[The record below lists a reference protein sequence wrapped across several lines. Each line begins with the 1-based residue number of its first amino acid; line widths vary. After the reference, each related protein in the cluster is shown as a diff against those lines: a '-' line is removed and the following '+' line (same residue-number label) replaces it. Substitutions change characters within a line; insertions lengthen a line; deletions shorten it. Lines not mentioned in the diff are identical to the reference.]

1 MRQRNNKIFTLILCA
16 LLCALSI
23 VLTRWATINLG
34 FIHLGFGNLPVVLAG
49 VLLGGGP
56 GFAVGAVADMVG
68 GILAGYAINPL
79 ITLGA
84 ALIGGVAGWLWRL
97 LPGKNETVRLAL
109 ALLAAHLL
117 GSTIVNS
124 LALHIFYGYPW
135 VTLATR
141 VPNMLAQVAM
151 EVVVLRLLLNNTAF
165 RRAVGERFFS

>member
-1 MRQRNNKIFTLILCA
+1 MRNRNRKVYRLILCA

-49 VLLGGGP
+49 ILLGGVP

-84 ALIGGVAGWLWRL
+84 ALIGGVAGWCWRA
-97 LPGKNETVRLAL
+97 LPVQNQTLRLAL

-117 GSTIVNS
+117 GSTVVNS

-141 VPNMLAQVAM
+141 VPNMLAQVVM
-151 EVVVLRLLLNNTAF
+151 EVLVIRALLGNAAF
-165 RRAVGERFFS
+165 RRAVDDLHR

>member
-1 MRQRNNKIFTLILCA
+1 MRQRNNKVYSLILCA

-23 VLTRWATINLG
+23 VLARLATVNLG

-49 VLLGGGP
+49 VLLGGWS

-84 ALIGGVAGWLWRL
+84 ALIGGVAGWGWRA
-97 LPGKNETVRLAL
+97 LPLKNPTARLAVS
-109 ALLAAHLL
+109 LLAAHLL
-117 GSTIVNS
+117 GSTVVNS

-135 VTLATR
+135 AALAAR
-141 VPNMLAQVAM
+141 IPNMLVQTAV
-151 EVVVLRLLLNNTAF
+151 EVLVLHALLANAAF
-165 RRAVGERFFS
+165 RKAAGGLR

>member
-1 MRQRNNKIFTLILCA
+1 MRNRNRKVYRLILCA

-34 FIHLGFGNLPVVLAG
+34 FVHLGFGNLPVVLAG
-49 VLLGGGP
+49 VLLGGWP

-84 ALIGGVAGWLWRL
+84 ALIGGVAGWCWRA
-97 LPGKNETVRLAL
+97 LPTQNETARLGA
-109 ALLAAHLL
+109 ALLADHLL
-117 GSTIVNS
+117 GSTVVNS

-135 VTLATR
+135 VTLDTR
-141 VPNMLAQVAM
+141 VPNMLAQVVM
-151 EVVVLRLLLNNTAF
+151 EVLVIRALLGNAAF
-165 RRAVGERFFS
+165 RKAVDEVRR

>member
-1 MRQRNNKIFTLILCA
+1 MRQRNSKVYTLILCA

-23 VLTRWATINLG
+23 VLARLATINLG

-49 VLLGGGP
+49 VLLGGGS
-56 GFAVGAVADMVG
+56 GFLVGAVADLVG

-84 ALIGGVAGWLWRL
+84 ALIGGVAGWGWKHLPLQGGTLRL
-97 LPGKNETVRLAL
+97 TA
-109 ALLAAHLL
+109 ALLAAHFL

-135 VTLATR
+135 LALATR
-141 VPNMLAQVAM
+141 IPNMLAQVAV
-151 EVVVLRLLLNNTAF
+151 EVVVLRALFANAAF
-165 RRAVGERFFS
+165 RKAAEGLARR

>member
-1 MRQRNNKIFTLILCA
+1 MRNRNRKVYRLILCA

-34 FIHLGFGNLPVVLAG
+34 FVHLGFGNLPVVLAG
-49 VLLGGGP
+49 VLLGGWP

-84 ALIGGVAGWLWRL
+84 ALIGGVAGWCWRA
-97 LPGKNETVRLAL
+97 LPTQNETVRLGV

-117 GSTIVNS
+117 GSTVVNS

-135 VTLATR
+135 VTLAAR
-141 VPNMLAQVAM
+141 VPNMLAQVVM
-151 EVVVLRLLLNNTAF
+151 EVLVIRALLGNAAF
-165 RRAVGERFFS
+165 RKAVDEVRR